1 MANKIKFE
9 TVAQYL
15 DSLTDADK
23 QTLLLVRTALLEA
36 APDAVELIHYQIPAL
51 TFKGKVFVYFAVF
64 KNHIHITIP
73 HPRSVFEAFAS
84 AFADL
89 DISKS
94 TIRLPKNAPIPLDLL
109 KKAIKCRV
117 DELYNKKTT
126 RILF

>member
-73 HPRSVFEAFAS
+73 HPRSVFEAFPTELA
-84 AFADL
+84 AL
-89 DISKS
+89 EISKS
-94 TIRLPKNAPIPLDLL
+94 TIRLPKDKPMPIDFLQSAVKL
-109 KKAIKCRV
+109 RMS
-117 DELYNKKTT
+117 ELNCQ
-126 RILF
+126 